1 MILERVQ
8 VGKVKIDDF
17 LFFGAGSVA
26 GCRRHFRGRRC
37 CLFLGG
43 CMGFASLGRLGLL
56 RGCLFRFGRTA
67 TAGLFR
73 FYLFLGPRLGGRG
86 FFGFCRAAPFGLGL
100 LRLWHGLFPF
110 PLAVLGDGNGR
121 GLRLLGDVRRSV
133 LFRRGT
139 HRGKVNHLCGR
150 SGAAAHIR
158 DFGLL
163 HFWGL
168 SRHFRR
174 SLFLRGRGM
183 LVFFCHDTNNL
194 LDKNLGHAARLA
206 HIGTQRKRCLHT
218 KTPPMSC

>member
-8 VGKVKIDDF
+8 VGKVKIDNL
-17 LFFGAGSVA
+17 LFFGAGSVT
-26 GCRRHFRGRRC
+26 GRRRHFRGRGR

-56 RGCLFRFGRTA
+56 GGRFFCLGRTA
-67 TAGLFR
+67 SAGLFR
-73 FYLFLGPRLGGRG
+73 FYLFLGSRLGRRG
-86 FFGFCRAAPFGLGL
+86 FFGFCRAAPFGLGF
-100 LRLWHGLFPF
+100 LRLRHGLFPF
-110 PLAVLGDGNGR
+110 LLAVLGDGNGR
-121 GLRLLGDVRRSV
+121 GLRLLWGVRRSV
-133 LFRRGT
+133 PFRRGT
-139 HRGKVNHLCGR
+139 HSGKVNHLCGR

-158 DFGLL
+158 DLDLL
-163 HFWGL
+163 HFRGL

-174 SLFLRGRGM
+174 GLFLRGRGM

-194 LDKNLGHAARLA
+194 LNKNLGHAARLA